1 MRKYP
6 SVLIPKHP
14 RDTQKPIIAQ
24 TVAHRAQD
32 MAVCTGES
40 WVWLWCSR
48 VHILENENAVYRLV
62 SLSRIG
68 AELIGHY
75 DGSVSAQDVVDDV
88 YDVMGWG

>member
-6 SVLIPKHP
+6 SVPIPKNP
-14 RDTQKPIIAQ
+14 SDTQKPIIAQ

-32 MAVCTGES
+32 MAVCIGES
-40 WVWLWCSR
+40 WVWLWRSR

-62 SLSRIG
+62 NLSKIG

-75 DGSVSAQDVVDDV
+75 DGSISAQDVVDDV
-88 YDVMGWG
+88 YEVLQW

>member
-6 SVLIPKHP
+6 SVPIPKCP
-14 RDTQKPIIAQ
+14 RDTQKPIIAE
-24 TVAHRAQD
+24 TVADRAQD

-40 WVWLWCSR
+40 WVWLWRSR

-62 SLSRIG
+62 NLSRIG

-88 YDVMGWG
+88 FFAMGW

>member
-6 SVLIPKHP
+6 SVPIPKCP
-14 RDTQKPIIAQ
+14 RESQKTTIAQ

-32 MAVCTGES
+32 MAVCIGES

-62 SLSRIG
+62 SLTKIG

-75 DGSVSAQDVVDDV
+75 DGSISAQDVVDDV
-88 YDVMGWG
+88 YEVMGWG